1 MTSEEITALAREY
14 AEQTDGSPTSHG
26 TMNRKS
32 VK

>member
-26 TMNRKS
+26 NQNQSK
-32 VK
+32 